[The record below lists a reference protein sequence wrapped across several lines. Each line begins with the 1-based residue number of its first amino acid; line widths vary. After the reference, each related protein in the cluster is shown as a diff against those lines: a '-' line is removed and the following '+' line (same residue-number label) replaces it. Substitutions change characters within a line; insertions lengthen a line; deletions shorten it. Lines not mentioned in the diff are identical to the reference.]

1 MSTEKAWYPGHI
13 EKAKRVI
20 QENVKAVQAVVE
32 MTDARIPHSGRAYEW
47 KSLFHNKKTVILLSK
62 ADLADPCQT
71 DRWIAFYENQGIPA
85 FALNLKG
92 NPGGIRDRFVAK
104 MTAIAQEQRF
114 QRYMI
119 VGIPNV
125 GKSTLVNAILGKRKV
140 RVGNTPGVTRGIQWV
155 NITDQL
161 MLMDTPGILYRH
173 LFSKHVRHKLL
184 LSGCIKASE
193 NEIDE
198 ALEYVFHWL
207 KEYYPNYYRKIT
219 GQEIDGIFEFEQL
232 LSIVGKKRG
241 YLQKEN
247 RVDRSKVED
256 YLLASFQN
264 GSFGGITYE
273 TPDILE
279 GDSDSD

>member
-1 MSTEKAWYPGHI
+1 MATEKTWYPGHI

-32 MTDARIPHSGRAYEW
+32 MTDARIPYSGRAYEW
-47 KSLFHNKKTVILLSK
+47 KSLFHNKKTVVLLSK
-62 ADLADPCQT
+62 ADLADPRQT
-71 DRWIAFYENQGIPA
+71 DRWIAFYENRGIPA

-92 NPGGIRDRFVAK
+92 NPGGIRSRFVSK
-104 MTAIAQEQRF
+104 MTAIAREQRF

-125 GKSTLVNAILGKRKV
+125 GKSTLVNVILGKRKV

-193 NEIDE
+193 NETDE
-198 ALEYVFHWL
+198 ALEYAFLWL
-207 KEYYPNYYRKIT
+207 KEHYPTLYKTIA
-219 GQEIDGIFEFEQL
+219 GQDTEEFFEFEEL
-232 LSIVGKKRG
+232 LRVVGIKRG

-247 RVDRSKVED
+247 RVDRSKVVD
-256 YLLASFQN
+256 FLLASFQN
-264 GSFGGITYE
+264 GAFGEITYE

-279 GDSDSD
+279 GESDSD